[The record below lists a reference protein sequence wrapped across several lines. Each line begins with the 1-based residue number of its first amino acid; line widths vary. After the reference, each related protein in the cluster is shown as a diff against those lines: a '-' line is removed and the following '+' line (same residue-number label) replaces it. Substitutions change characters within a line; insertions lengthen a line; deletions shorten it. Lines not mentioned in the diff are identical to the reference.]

1 MKPKKDPAL
10 LAVAG
15 FALLGSGL
23 VLLMFG
29 TGTIFYMGYYAGKT
43 TCPQAVLK

>member
-1 MKPKKDPAL
+1 MIPNKNPTL

-15 FALLGSGL
+15 FFLIGSGL
-23 VLLMFG
+23 VLVIFG
-29 TGTIFYMGYYAGKT
+29 TGTLFYMGYYAGKS

>member
-10 LAVAG
+10 IAVAG
-15 FALLGSGL
+15 FVLLGSGL

>member
-1 MKPKKDPAL
+1 MIPNKNPSL

-15 FALLGSGL
+15 FFLLGSGL
-23 VLLMFG
+23 VLVIFG
-29 TGTIFYMGYYAGKT
+29 TGTLFYMGYYAGKT